1 MLLTDRERRA
11 LILIG
16 SALVL
21 GIALIGLKAHKPSIF
36 LGPPDCVA
44 GQRRSIT
51 VHLTGCVR
59 KPDVYE
65 VEEGTRLF
73 ELLRKAGGPT
83 EEADL
88 EAVNLAMILRDGQRV
103 FIPSRSRR
111 AKPGHIPLKTLSK
124 PSPTGKVNLNTASKE
139 ELESLPGIGP
149 KLAERIIEYRRSRGG
164 FRSIEEIKAVK
175 GIGEKKFQALKDLI
189 TVR

>member
-16 SALVL
+16 SALIL

-36 LGPPDCVA
+36 LGPPDYVA

-51 VHLTGCVR
+51 VYLTGCAK
-59 KPDVYE
+59 KPGIYR

-73 ELLRKAGGPT
+73 ELLQKAGGPT

-88 EAVNLAMILRDGQRV
+88 EAVNLAMILREGQKV
-103 FIPSRSRR
+103 FIPPRSKR
-111 AKPGHIPLKTLSK
+111 AEPRDIPPKAPSK
-124 PSPTGKVNLNTASKE
+124 PAPTGKVNLNTASKE
-139 ELESLPGIGP
+139 ELENLPGIGP
-149 KLAERIIEYRRSRGG
+149 RLAERIIEYRRSRGG

-175 GIGEKKFQALKDLI
+175 GIGEGKFRMLKDLI